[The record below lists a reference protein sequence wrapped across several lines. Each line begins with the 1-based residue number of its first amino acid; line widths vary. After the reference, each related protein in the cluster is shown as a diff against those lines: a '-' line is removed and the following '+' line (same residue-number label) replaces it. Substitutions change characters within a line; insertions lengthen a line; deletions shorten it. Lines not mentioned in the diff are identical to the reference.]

1 MGAFKEPHGGEL
13 KNGYLSA
20 RAAAD
25 EKKRSR
31 ELPSWDLTMR
41 QLCDL
46 ELLLNGAFSPLD
58 GFLGESDYDPV
69 LADMRLASGVFWPMP
84 ITLDVDERFAE
95 PLREGDTIALRDVEG
110 VLIATLEISSIFRP
124 DREREARAVFGTLDT
139 AHPGVNHLQNRTHP
153 VYLGG
158 RVKGIEAP
166 THYDFKHLRNDPQ
179 ELRDQFRKLGWRR
192 VVAFQTRNPMHR
204 AHQELTFRAAR
215 EAEANLLIHPVV
227 GMTQPGDV
235 DHFTRVRCYEQLLP
249 HYPEQTTMLSL
260 LPLAMRMAGPRE
272 AAWHALIR
280 KNFGC
285 THFIV
290 GRDHAGPG
298 AGSDGKPFYGP
309 YDAQRLM
316 TEYEED
322 LGITM
327 VPFRN
332 MVYVEDRARYLPQD
346 EVSEDTRTLAISG
359 TELRRR
365 LRDGLEIPDW
375 FSFPKVVAEL
385 RRTHPP
391 RHTQGFT
398 VFFTGLSGSGKS
410 TAANA
415 LMVKL
420 MEMGG
425 RQVSLLDGDVVR
437 KHLSSEL
444 GFSKE
449 HRDLN
454 IQRIGYVASEIT
466 KSGGIALC
474 APIAPYAETRRRV
487 REMIEP
493 HGGFIE
499 VHVATPIEVCEQ
511 RDRKGLYAKAR
522 AGLIKGFTGIS
533 DPYEVPENAEMSVDT
548 SDLTP
553 DLVAHRI
560 IIKLESLG
568 FVR

>member
-13 KNGYLSA
+13 KNCYVPATEVAG
-20 RAAAD
+20 
-25 EKKRSR
+25 EKARSR
-31 ELPSWDLTMR
+31 DLPSWDLSMR

-58 GFLGESDYDPV
+58 GFLGGQDYDRV
-69 LADMRLASGVFWPMP
+69 LADMRLSSGVFWPMP
-84 ITLDVDERFAE
+84 ITLDVDERFAA
-95 PLREGDTIALRDVEG
+95 PLREGDTIALRDAEG
-110 VLIATLEISSIFRP
+110 VLIATMEISSIFRP
-124 DREREARAVFGTLDT
+124 DKEREARAVFDT
-139 AHPGVNHLQNRTHP
+139 VDDTHPGVNYLLNRTHG

-158 RVKGIEAP
+158 RLKGIEPP
-166 THYDFKHLRNDPQ
+166 THYDFKHLRDDPQ
-179 ELRDQFRKLGWRR
+179 ELRDRFRKLGWRR

-204 AHQELTFRAAR
+204 AHQELTFRAAK

-235 DHFTRVRCYEQLLP
+235 DHFTRVRCYEHLLA

-298 AGSDGKPFYGP
+298 AGRDGKPFYGP
-309 YDAQRLM
+309 YDAQKLM
-316 TEYEED
+316 TEYEKELD
-322 LGITM
+322 ITM
-327 VPFRN
+327 VPFKN
-332 MVYVEDRARYLPQD
+332 VVYVEDRARYLPQD
-346 EVSEDTRTLAISG
+346 EIKDGTRTLNISG

-365 LRDGLEIPDW
+365 LRDGLDIPDW
-375 FSFPKVVAEL
+375 FSFPDVVAEL

-391 RHTQGFT
+391 RHRQGFT

-425 RQVSLLDGDVVR
+425 RPVSVLDGDVVR

-454 IQRIGYVASEIT
+454 ILRIGYVASEIT
-466 KSGGIALC
+466 KNGGIAIC

-499 VHVATPIEVCEQ
+499 IHVATPLEVCEQ

-522 AGLIKGFTGIS
+522 AGLIQGFTGIS
-533 DPYEVPENAEMSVDT
+533 DPYEIPENPEISVDT

-560 IIKLESLG
+560 IIKLESVG
-568 FVR
+568 FIR